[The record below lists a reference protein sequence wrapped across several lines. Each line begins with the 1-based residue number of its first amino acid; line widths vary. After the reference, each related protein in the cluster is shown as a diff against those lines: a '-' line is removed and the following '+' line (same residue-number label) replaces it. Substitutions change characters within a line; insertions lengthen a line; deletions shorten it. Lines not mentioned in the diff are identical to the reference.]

1 MNSVKQGR
9 RHRGGRGGHDPLPT
23 FLRSKKKKGK
33 QRKKERVSKRKLIKT
48 CQQGKNIT
56 VLAILERL

>member
-23 FLRSKKKKGK
+23 FLRNKKKKGK
-33 QRKKERVSKRKLIKT
+33 QKKKRVSKWKLIKT

>member
-23 FLRSKKKKGK
+23 FLRNKKKKGK
-33 QRKKERVSKRKLIKT
+33 QKKKKSFKVET
-48 CQQGKNIT
+48 NKN
-56 VLAILERL
+56 LSAR